1 MKPSDRIK
9 HIREISVKLGEE
21 DWGLIDLTLKQF
33 KLPFTDNWQGDNRPD
48 YVMDM
53 ISGSSDEALI
63 ELAKHLGS
71 ATEIESADTPSF
83 WKNEQ
88 PRVFISH
95 LASIKASAK
104 ELKSALS
111 VFSIASFVAHEDIEP
126 TKEWQTEI
134 EIGLS
139 TMDALVAMLTP
150 GFKESNWTD
159 HEVGVA
165 IGRGV
170 PIVPVRIGL
179 DPYGFIGKYQALQG
193 KGRELNLIA
202 AEIIE
207 ILLGKPGIGQ
217 KITNGIVDNFSDSYS
232 WENAKQNMGFLEKC
246 QHLNS
251 DHIKKLRN
259 AVKENR
265 QVKDAW
271 GVPERLDVL
280 IDKFGS

>member
-1 MKPSDRIK
+1 
-9 HIREISVKLGEE
+9 
-21 DWGLIDLTLKQF
+21 
-33 KLPFTDNWQGDNRPD
+33 
-48 YVMDM
+48 MDM
-53 ISGSSDEALI
+53 ISDSSSEALI

-71 ATEIESADTPSF
+71 ATEIESAATPSF
-83 WKNEQ
+83 WNADQ
-88 PRVFISH
+88 PCVFISH
-95 LASIKASAK
+95 LASIKAKAK
-104 ELKSALS
+104 GLKASLS
-111 VFSIASFVAHEDIEP
+111 KYSIVSFVAHEDIEP

-159 HEVGVA
+159 QEVGFA

-193 KGRELNLIA
+193 KGREIQIVA
-202 AEIIE
+202 SEITE

-217 KITNGIVDNFSDSYS
+217 KITSGIVEKFVNSYS
-232 WENAKQNMGFLEKC
+232 WETAKQNMGLLEKC
-246 QHLNS
+246 QHLNM
-251 DHIKKLRN
+251 DHIKKLRK

-265 QVKDAW
+265 QVRDSW
-271 GVPERLDVL
+271 GVPERLEAL
-280 IDKFGS
+280 IE